1 MKNRKTRSALRRM
14 LFTLALVLVVAAA
27 SVGGTI
33 AWLTATTDPVINTFT
48 VGDINI
54 KLYETKR
61 PDGTDKT
68 DTEGN
73 IIPLDS
79 DEWEAKLIPGSQ
91 YAKNPRVEVEA
102 NSEDCYLFV
111 RFEVSDALATL
122 KQAGKV
128 EYGNL
133 LADEALGWH
142 KLNVT
147 GVDNVWYRE
156 VIHSAAVQGWD
167 LLRGTVITDEK
178 YGHGYVY
185 VRDTFTKA
193 DIPADSLTLKYTAAA
208 IQMANMDSVTD
219 AWNKLP
225 DAFKNPTSGN

>member
-1 MKNRKTRSALRRM
+1 MKNRKTRSAMRRM
-14 LFTLALVLVVAAA
+14 LFTLALVLVVAVA

-33 AWLTATTDPVINTFT
+33 AWLTATTDTVTNTFT

-54 KLYETKR
+54 DLYETKY
-61 PDGTDKT
+61 PNGTDKMVDGKVT
-68 DTEGN
+68 RLTPN
-73 IIPLDS
+73 
-79 DEWEAKLIPGSQ
+79 EWEAKLIPGSR

-111 RFEVSDALATL
+111 RFEVSDELAAL

-133 LADEALGWH
+133 LADETLGWH

-156 VIHSAAVQGWD
+156 VTHSAAVQGWD
-167 LLRGTVITDEK
+167 LLHGTTITDEK

-185 VRDTFTKA
+185 VRDTFTKT
-193 DIPADSLTLKYTAAA
+193 DIPAESLTLKYTAAA

-225 DAFKNPTSGN
+225 DAFKNPTSGT